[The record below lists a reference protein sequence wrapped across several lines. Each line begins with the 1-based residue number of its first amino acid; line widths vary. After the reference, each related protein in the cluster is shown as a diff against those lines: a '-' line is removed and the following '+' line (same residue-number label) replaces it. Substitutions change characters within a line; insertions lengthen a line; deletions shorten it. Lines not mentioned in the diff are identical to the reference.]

1 MNIGCHSLHT
11 KLYIHHLCFS
21 IVRSE
26 KIQKNIHE
34 IRVLIFELS
43 NCIEPFMI
51 DVKAIHWEYYI
62 CRSPILIV
70 LHIFAYK
77 LFSIII
83 FLHMKGPAYKLHIFM
98 QFKNMKI
105 CNILFKLSCI
115 LTYRELLHFD
125 VQKKFVQSFVWMK
138 YVCFYLNV
146 FTSIFFTA

>member
-26 KIQKNIHE
+26 KIQKTFMKSECLFLNWAI
-34 IRVLIFELS
+34 VS
-43 NCIEPFMI
+43 NQ

-62 CRSPILIV
+62 YRSSILIV

-77 LFSIII
+77 LFSIIS
-83 FLHMKGPAYKLHIFM
+83 FVHMKGPAYKLHIFM

>member
-26 KIQKNIHE
+26 KIHKNIHE

-43 NCIEPFMI
+43 NCIELHL
-51 DVKAIHWEYYI
+51 AQYI
-62 CRSPILIV
+62 YRSSILIV

-83 FLHMKGPAYKLHIFM
+83 FLHMKGLAYKLHIFM

-146 FTSIFFTA
+146 FSSIFFTA